1 MEFNLNYFQIM
12 YKTSKTKLGLEKF
25 TVSKINNQRRIFG
38 GDEGSATVR
47 PKSLKT
53 RPTKK

>member
-1 MEFNLNYFQIM
+1 MH
-12 YKTSKTKLGLEKF
+12 KTDETKLGLEKF

-47 PKSLKT
+47 PKTLKT
-53 RPTKK
+53 RPTKKVTTS